1 METKIAIYSDV
12 VCPWCYIGKKR
23 LEDAISIRKKSYPDD
38 KIEIEWRAFQ
48 LNPDLAPEGEDRILH
63 MTRKFGSMDRVKM
76 MVQRVADIANSE
88 NLPFLL
94 EQEGHQPNTFLLH
107 ALIRKAKEY
116 GKDSILSEIFFRK
129 FFAEGKN
136 LSDTNII
143 LESLREAGIQED
155 DFYSI
160 KENTIL
166 LQEVREEEQKGRELG
181 VSGVPFFVFN
191 EKYAVSGAQESNLFC
206 KYLIDWKVKF
216 LNFMYSNF

>member
-23 LEDAISIRKKSYPDD
+23 LEDAISIRKKSHSDD

-88 NLPFLL
+88 NLPFLS

-116 GKDSILSEIFFRK
+116 RKDSILSEIFFRK

-155 DFYSI
+155 NLYSVQ
-160 KENTIL
+160 KDTTL
-166 LQEVREEEQKGRELG
+166 LQEVREEERKGRELG

-191 EKYAVSGAQESNLFC
+191 EKYAVSGAQESNLF
-206 KYLIDWKVKF
+206 LQIFDR
-216 LNFMYSNF
+216 LEDENS

>member
-23 LEDAISIRKKSYPDD
+23 LEDAISIRKKSHPDD

-76 MVQRVADIANSE
+76 MVQRVADIATADG
-88 NLPFLL
+88 LPFSV
-94 EQEGHQPNTFLLH
+94 EQAGHQPNTFLLH
-107 ALIRKAKEY
+107 ALVGKAKEF
-116 GKDSILSEIFFRK
+116 GKDSVLSEIFFRK

-143 LESLREAGIQED
+143 LESLREAGLDEGLLD
-155 DFYSI
+155 SVKND
-160 KENTIL
+160 EAL
-166 LQEVREEEQKGRELG
+166 LQEIQEVEMRGRQLG

-191 EKYAVSGAQESNLFC
+191 EKYVVSGAQETNLFLQVFDQLE
-206 KYLIDWKVKF
+206 KE
-216 LNFMYSNF
+216 NS

>member
-23 LEDAISIRKKSYPDD
+23 LEDAISIRKKSHPDD

-155 DFYSI
+155 NFYSI

-191 EKYAVSGAQESNLFC
+191 EKYAVSGAQESNLF
-206 KYLIDWKVKF
+206 LQVFDRLESEI
-216 LNFMYSNF
+216 S

>member
-23 LEDAISIRKKSYPDD
+23 LEDAISIRKKSHPDD

-191 EKYAVSGAQESNLFC
+191 EKYAVSGAQESNLF
-206 KYLIDWKVKF
+206 LQVFDRLESEI
-216 LNFMYSNF
+216 S

>member
-23 LEDAISIRKKSYPDD
+23 LEDAISIRKKSHPDD

-88 NLPFLL
+88 NLPFLS

-116 GKDSILSEIFFRK
+116 RKDSILSEIFFRK

-155 DFYSI
+155 NLYSVQ
-160 KENTIL
+160 KDTTL
-166 LQEVREEEQKGRELG
+166 LQEVREEERKGRELG

-191 EKYAVSGAQESNLFC
+191 EKYAVSGAQESNLF
-206 KYLIDWKVKF
+206 LQIFDR
-216 LNFMYSNF
+216 LEGENS

>member
-23 LEDAISIRKKSYPDD
+23 LEDAISIRKKSHPDD
-38 KIEIEWRAFQ
+38 KIEIEWRVFQ

-191 EKYAVSGAQESNLFC
+191 EKYAVSGAQESNLF
-206 KYLIDWKVKF
+206 LQVFDRLESEI
-216 LNFMYSNF
+216 S

>member
-1 METKIAIYSDV
+1 MTVETKIAIYSDV

-191 EKYAVSGAQESNLFC
+191 EKYAVSGAQESNLF
-206 KYLIDWKVKF
+206 LQVFDRLESEI
-216 LNFMYSNF
+216 S

>member
-1 METKIAIYSDV
+1 MTVETKIAIYSDI

-23 LEDAISIRKKSYPDD
+23 LEDAISIRKKSHPDD

-88 NLPFLL
+88 NLPFLS

-116 GKDSILSEIFFRK
+116 RKDSILSEIFFRK

-155 DFYSI
+155 NLYSVQ
-160 KENTIL
+160 KDTTL
-166 LQEVREEEQKGRELG
+166 LQEVREEERKGRELG

-191 EKYAVSGAQESNLFC
+191 EKYVVSGAQESNLF
-206 KYLIDWKVKF
+206 LQIFDR
-216 LNFMYSNF
+216 LEGENS

>member
-23 LEDAISIRKKSYPDD
+23 LEDAISIRKKSHPDD

-88 NLPFLL
+88 NLPFLS

-116 GKDSILSEIFFRK
+116 RKDSILSEIFFRK

-155 DFYSI
+155 NLYSVQ
-160 KENTIL
+160 KDTTL
-166 LQEVREEEQKGRELG
+166 LQEVREEERKGRELG

-191 EKYAVSGAQESNLFC
+191 EKYVVSGAQESNLF
-206 KYLIDWKVKF
+206 LQIFDR
-216 LNFMYSNF
+216 LEGENS

>member
-23 LEDAISIRKKSYPDD
+23 FEDAISIRKKSHPDD
-38 KIEIEWRAFQ
+38 KIEIEWKAFQ

-107 ALIRKAKEY
+107 ALIRKVKKY
-116 GKDSILSEIFFRK
+116 GKDSILLEIFFRK

-136 LSDTNII
+136 LSDTNVI
-143 LESLREAGIQED
+143 LESLRQAEIQED
-155 DFYSI
+155 DFYSV
-160 KENTIL
+160 KKDTTL
-166 LQEVREEEQKGRELG
+166 LQEVHEEEQKGRELG

-191 EKYAVSGAQESNLFC
+191 EKYAVSGAQESNLF
-206 KYLIDWKVKF
+206 LQVFDR
-216 LNFMYSNF
+216 LESENS

>member
-1 METKIAIYSDV
+1 MTVETKIAIYSDV

-23 LEDAISIRKKSYPDD
+23 LEDAISIRKKSHPDD

-88 NLPFLL
+88 NLPFLS

-116 GKDSILSEIFFRK
+116 RKDSILSEIFFRK

-155 DFYSI
+155 NLYSVQ
-160 KENTIL
+160 KDTTL
-166 LQEVREEEQKGRELG
+166 LQEVREEERKGRELG

-191 EKYAVSGAQESNLFC
+191 EKYAVSGAQESNLF
-206 KYLIDWKVKF
+206 LQIFDR
-216 LNFMYSNF
+216 LEGENS

>member
-1 METKIAIYSDV
+1 MVLYR
-12 VCPWCYIGKKR
+12 KKR
-23 LEDAISIRKKSYPDD
+23 LEDAISIRKKSHPDD

-88 NLPFLL
+88 NLPFLS

-116 GKDSILSEIFFRK
+116 RKDSILSEIFFRK

-155 DFYSI
+155 NLYSVQ
-160 KENTIL
+160 KDTTL
-166 LQEVREEEQKGRELG
+166 LQEVREEERKGRELG

-191 EKYAVSGAQESNLFC
+191 EKYVVSGAQESNLF
-206 KYLIDWKVKF
+206 LQIFDR
-216 LNFMYSNF
+216 LEGENS

>member
-1 METKIAIYSDV
+1 MTVETKIAIYSDV

-23 LEDAISIRKKSYPDD
+23 LEDAISIRKKSHPDD

-191 EKYAVSGAQESNLFC
+191 EKYAVSGAQESNLF
-206 KYLIDWKVKF
+206 LQVFDRLESEI
-216 LNFMYSNF
+216 S

>member
-23 LEDAISIRKKSYPDD
+23 LENAISIRKKSHPND

-88 NLPFLL
+88 DLPFLL

-191 EKYAVSGAQESNLFC
+191 EKYAVSGAQESNLF
-206 KYLIDWKVKF
+206 LQVFDRLESEI
-216 LNFMYSNF
+216 S

>member
-1 METKIAIYSDV
+1 MTVETKIAIYSDV

-23 LEDAISIRKKSYPDD
+23 LEDAISIRKKSHPDD

-88 NLPFLL
+88 NLPFLS

-116 GKDSILSEIFFRK
+116 RKDSILSEIFFRK

-155 DFYSI
+155 NLYSVQ
-160 KENTIL
+160 KDTTL
-166 LQEVREEEQKGRELG
+166 LQEVREEERKGRELG

-191 EKYAVSGAQESNLFC
+191 EKYAVSGAQESNLF
-206 KYLIDWKVKF
+206 LQIFDR
-216 LNFMYSNF
+216 LEDENS

>member
-23 LEDAISIRKKSYPDD
+23 LEDAISIRKKSHPDD
-38 KIEIEWRAFQ
+38 KIKIEWRAFQ

-88 NLPFLL
+88 DLPFLL

-191 EKYAVSGAQESNLFC
+191 EKYAVSGAQESNLF
-206 KYLIDWKVKF
+206 LQVFDRLESEI
-216 LNFMYSNF
+216 S

>member
-1 METKIAIYSDV
+1 MEKIRFFQKSF
-12 VCPWCYIGKKR
+12 
-23 LEDAISIRKKSYPDD
+23 LE
-38 KIEIEWRAFQ
+38 
-48 LNPDLAPEGEDRILH
+48 N
-63 MTRKFGSMDRVKM
+63 
-76 MVQRVADIANSE
+76 
-88 NLPFLL
+88 
-94 EQEGHQPNTFLLH
+94 
-107 ALIRKAKEY
+107 
-116 GKDSILSEIFFRK
+116 

-191 EKYAVSGAQESNLFC
+191 EKYAVSGAQESNLF
-206 KYLIDWKVKF
+206 LQVFDRLESEI
-216 LNFMYSNF
+216 S

>member
-23 LEDAISIRKKSYPDD
+23 LEDAISIRKKSHPDD

-88 NLPFLL
+88 DLPFLF
-94 EQEGHQPNTFLLH
+94 EQERHQPNTFLLH

-155 DFYSI
+155 NFYSI

-191 EKYAVSGAQESNLFC
+191 EKYAVSGAQESNLF
-206 KYLIDWKVKF
+206 LQVFDRLESEI
-216 LNFMYSNF
+216 S

>member
-23 LEDAISIRKKSYPDD
+23 LEDAISIRKKSHPDD

-94 EQEGHQPNTFLLH
+94 EQKGHQPNTFLLH

-191 EKYAVSGAQESNLFC
+191 EKYAVSGAQESNLF
-206 KYLIDWKVKF
+206 LQVFDRLESEI
-216 LNFMYSNF
+216 S

>member
-23 LEDAISIRKKSYPDD
+23 LEDAISIRKKSHPDD

-88 NLPFLL
+88 NLPFLS
-94 EQEGHQPNTFLLH
+94 EQEGHQPSTFLLH

-116 GKDSILSEIFFRK
+116 RKDSILSEIFFRK

-155 DFYSI
+155 NLYSVQ
-160 KENTIL
+160 KDTTL
-166 LQEVREEEQKGRELG
+166 LQEVREEERKGRELG

-191 EKYAVSGAQESNLFC
+191 EKYVVSGAQESNLF
-206 KYLIDWKVKF
+206 LQIFDR
-216 LNFMYSNF
+216 LEGENS

>member
-1 METKIAIYSDV
+1 MTVETKIAIYSDV

-23 LEDAISIRKKSYPDD
+23 LEDAISIRKKSHPDD

-88 NLPFLL
+88 NLPFLS

-116 GKDSILSEIFFRK
+116 RKDSILSEIFFRK

-155 DFYSI
+155 NLYSVQ
-160 KENTIL
+160 KDTTL
-166 LQEVREEEQKGRELG
+166 LQEVREEERKGRELG

-191 EKYAVSGAQESNLFC
+191 EKCAVSGAQESNLF
-206 KYLIDWKVKF
+206 LQIFDR
-216 LNFMYSNF
+216 LEGENS

>member
-1 METKIAIYSDV
+1 MTVETKIAIYSDV

-23 LEDAISIRKKSYPDD
+23 LEDAISIRKKSHPDD

-88 NLPFLL
+88 NLPFLS
-94 EQEGHQPNTFLLH
+94 EQEGHQPSTFLLH

-116 GKDSILSEIFFRK
+116 RKDSILSEIFFRK

-155 DFYSI
+155 NLYSVQ
-160 KENTIL
+160 KDTTL
-166 LQEVREEEQKGRELG
+166 LQEVREEERKGRELG

-191 EKYAVSGAQESNLFC
+191 EKYVVSGAQESNLF
-206 KYLIDWKVKF
+206 LQIFDR
-216 LNFMYSNF
+216 LEGENS

>member
-1 METKIAIYSDV
+1 MTVETKIAIYSDV

-23 LEDAISIRKKSYPDD
+23 LEDAISIRKKSHPDD

-88 NLPFLL
+88 NLPFLS

-116 GKDSILSEIFFRK
+116 RKDSILSEIFFRK

-155 DFYSI
+155 NLYSVQ
-160 KENTIL
+160 KDTTL
-166 LQEVREEEQKGRELG
+166 LQEVREEERKGRELG

-191 EKYAVSGAQESNLFC
+191 EKYVVSGAQESNLF
-206 KYLIDWKVKF
+206 LQIFDR
-216 LNFMYSNF
+216 LEGENS

>member
-1 METKIAIYSDV
+1 MTVETKIAIYSDV

-23 LEDAISIRKKSYPDD
+23 LEDAISIRKKSHPDD

-88 NLPFLL
+88 DLPFLL

-191 EKYAVSGAQESNLFC
+191 EKYAVSGAQESNLF
-206 KYLIDWKVKF
+206 LQVFDRLESEI
-216 LNFMYSNF
+216 S

>member
-23 LEDAISIRKKSYPDD
+23 LEDAISIRKKSHPDD

-88 NLPFLL
+88 DLPFLL

-191 EKYAVSGAQESNLFC
+191 EKYAVSGAQESNLF
-206 KYLIDWKVKF
+206 LQVFDRLESEI
-216 LNFMYSNF
+216 S

>member
-1 METKIAIYSDV
+1 MTVETKIAIYSDV

-23 LEDAISIRKKSYPDD
+23 LEDAISIRKKSHSDD

-88 NLPFLL
+88 NLPFLS

-116 GKDSILSEIFFRK
+116 RKDSILSEIFFRK

-155 DFYSI
+155 NLYSVQ
-160 KENTIL
+160 KDTTL
-166 LQEVREEEQKGRELG
+166 LQEVREEERKGRELG

-191 EKYAVSGAQESNLFC
+191 EKYAVSGAQESNLF
-206 KYLIDWKVKF
+206 LQIFDR
-216 LNFMYSNF
+216 LEDENS

>member
-23 LEDAISIRKKSYPDD
+23 LEDAISIRKKSHPDD

-88 NLPFLL
+88 DLPFLL

-191 EKYAVSGAQESNLFC
+191 EKYAVSGAQESNLF
-206 KYLIDWKVKF
+206 LQVFDR
-216 LNFMYSNF
+216 LESELS

>member
-191 EKYAVSGAQESNLFC
+191 EKYAVSGAQESNLF
-206 KYLIDWKVKF
+206 LQVFDRLESEI
-216 LNFMYSNF
+216 S

>member
-1 METKIAIYSDV
+1 MTVETKIAIYSDV

-23 LEDAISIRKKSYPDD
+23 LEDAISIRKKSHPDD

-94 EQEGHQPNTFLLH
+94 EQKGHQPNTFLLH

-191 EKYAVSGAQESNLFC
+191 EKYAVSGAQESNLF
-206 KYLIDWKVKF
+206 LQVFDRLESEI
-216 LNFMYSNF
+216 S